1 MAKNRITKVAIV
13 GVSAPIHPP
22 TPPSTQLTRHPQA
35 SGQQGKHLVQH
46 LLATG
51 THQLTALTRT
61 SSPNTMPAGVAIQPV
76 DYTSP
81 SSLAAALAGHDAL
94 VITLAVR
101 APPGT
106 QRALIEAA
114 AAARVPWV
122 VPNEWGGDDGDAAR
136 AADLPMGLARRA
148 ERALAEERG
157 LAWVGV
163 ACGFWYEF
171 SLAGGRARYGF
182 DVPRREVAF
191 YGDGRQVLETSTWE
205 LVGRATARLLALPV
219 EREEGYEGPVLA
231 DWRNRFV
238 CVRSFTLSQRD
249 MLDSLHRVLGTTD
262 EDWKITHVDPERI
275 FKESNEA
282 LKKGDWKAGVK
293 VIYSRLFFPGTKT
306 FADENSIANETLG
319 LQKEDLD
326 SSTRVAVDMAENEY
340 FSPRTG
346 RF

>member
-1 MAKNRITKVAIV
+1 
-13 GVSAPIHPP
+13 
-22 TPPSTQLTRHPQA
+22 
-35 SGQQGKHLVQH
+35 
-46 LLATG
+46 
-51 THQLTALTRT
+51 
-61 SSPNTMPAGVAIQPV
+61 MPAGVAIQTV

-94 VITLAVR
+94 IITLAVT
-101 APPGT
+101 APRDT

-114 AAARVPWV
+114 AAAGVPWV
-122 VPNEWGGDDGDAAR
+122 LPNEWGGDDGDDDR
-136 AADLPMGLARRA
+136 VADMPVGLMRRA
-148 ERALAEERG
+148 ERALLQERG
-157 LAWVGV
+157 LNWLGV

-171 SLAGGRARYGF
+171 SLAGGPARYGF
-182 DVPRREVAF
+182 DIPAREVAL
-191 YGDGRQVLETSTWE
+191 YGDGRHVLETSTWD
-205 LVGRATARLLALPV
+205 LVGRATARVLALPV
-219 EREEGYEGPVLA
+219 EREEGYEGPVIA
-231 DWRNRFV
+231 DWKNRFV

-262 EDWKITHVDPERI
+262 EDWKITHVDPEQI

-282 LKKGDWKAGVK
+282 LKKGDWTAGVK

-326 SSTRVAVDMAENEY
+326 SSTRVAVDMAQNGY